1 MKIILADPPGL
12 KGKYRIY
19 MPNLG
24 ILYLISYLRKNFD
37 NLEVHYLEGFLSLE
51 QHMNKLKE
59 IEPDIYGISFT
70 TTLANAVYQTT
81 KVIRSEFPTLPII
94 CGGVH
99 PTADPEDV
107 LTSSQVD
114 ICVIGEGEVTLTE
127 LVEYY
132 MNGGKQLGD
141 IRGIAYKESGDF
153 VRTPPRPLIENIDSI
168 PFPAWDV
175 FDLKNYSGETFI
187 RTRPH
192 MMVIVSRGCPYN
204 CNFCSNP
211 VWKASKP
218 WHRPRSPENI
228 AAEIELLYNNMG
240 VRDILLR
247 CDEFNLVPEWS
258 TEVCNAISK
267 LGYRDLYFSTLL
279 RVDSVTDELAKALN
293 SINCWYVSIG
303 IESGNQRTLDGINKQ
318 ITLDQVV
325 NACKI
330 LKGYDIMVFGFFMM
344 FNIWEED
351 GELCYESPEDVMT
364 TLNFARTLLSNKL
377 IDLISWGFVV
387 PLPDAPLYDICQRHN
402 LIMKDAR
409 GLISKWGGSLVKLP
423 GIEEKVMQRLKRKGM
438 RLQIRYALINY
449 IRYINWR
456 DWRYLLDKIGYIF
469 KT

>member
-1 MKIILADPPGL
+1 MKIVMADPPVIRGR
-12 KGKYRIY
+12 YRTN

-51 QHMNKLKE
+51 QHIKKLKE
-59 IEPDIYGISFT
+59 IGPDIYAISFA
-70 TTLANAVYQTT
+70 TLLSDAAYQTT
-81 KVIRSEFPTLPII
+81 KVMRNEFPTLPII
-94 CGGVH
+94 CGGAH
-99 PTADPEDV
+99 PTAAPEEV

-114 ICVIGEGEVTLTE
+114 VCVIGEGEVTLTE
-127 LVEYY
+127 LVGYY
-132 MNGGKQLGD
+132 MNSSKQLGD
-141 IRGIAYKESGDF
+141 IRGIAYKKSGE
-153 VRTPPRPLIENIDSI
+153 VICTPPRPLIENIDSI

-175 FDLKNYSGETFI
+175 FDLKNYHGETLVKA
-187 RTRPH
+187 RPH
-192 MMVIVSRGCPYN
+192 MMVIVSRGCAFN

-228 AAEIELLYNNMG
+228 AAEVELLYKMG
-240 VRDILLR
+240 VRDIRLR
-247 CDEFNLVPEWS
+247 CDEFNVVPDWS
-258 TEVCNAISK
+258 IEVCNEISK
-267 LGYRDLYFSTLL
+267 LGHRDLYLSTLL
-279 RVDSVTDELAKALN
+279 RVDKVTDELAKALN
-293 SINCWYVSIG
+293 GINCWYVSIG

-330 LKGYDIMVFGFFMM
+330 LKRYDIKIFGFFMM

-364 TLNFARTLLSNKL
+364 TLKFAHTLLSNKL
-377 IDLISWGFVV
+377 IDLMSWGFVV
-387 PLPDAPLYDICQRHN
+387 PLLGATLYDICQRHN

-409 GLISKWGGSLVKLP
+409 GLVSKWGGSPVKLP
-423 GIEEKVMQRLKRKGM
+423 GIEEKVMQRLKREGM
-438 RLQIRYALINY
+438 RLQIRYALFNA

-456 DWRYLLDKIGYIF
+456 DWRYLLNKIGFIF
-469 KT
+469 RK